1 MTYSE
6 IKETLTNII
15 SYFETTYTNAAKG
28 SQAKERFR
36 KWLMALYDA
45 WRIVHDAEKAEDDGK

>member
-6 IKETLTNII
+6 IKATLENIV
-15 SYFETTYTNAAKG
+15 SYFENAYTNAAKG

-45 WRIVHDAEKAEDDGK
+45 WRIVHDAEKAEDDRK